1 MRTIPRVNRLRWLPW
16 LALPALALLLALPAM
31 RAGANESYQVPTNP
45 VPTVTGTPSGPS
57 VLAVEQVNVRSGP
70 SVEYERVGVLVPGQ
84 RAPAVGRSPGGDW
97 IQIVYPG
104 APDNLG
110 WVYTFNVNLEA
121 GASLL
126 RIVEPPPTVTPRV
139 TATIDPTLAAQF
151 PSLGQPAST
160 RLPTY
165 TPGPPAVQ
173 VTFAPNPGVGGGFP
187 PIVAIL
193 GLLVVGVIGSVISR
207 LQGR

>member
-1 MRTIPRVNRLRWLPW
+1 MNRLRLLPW
-16 LALPALALLLALPAM
+16 LAVPALALALALPAP
-31 RAGANESYQVPTNP
+31 RADASGRLQVPTNP
-45 VPTVTGTPSGPS
+45 IPTVTGTPGGPN

-84 RAPAVGRSPGGDW
+84 RAPAIGRSPGGDW

-104 APDNLG
+104 APGSVG

-165 TPGPPAVQ
+165 TPAAPAVQ

-187 PIVAIL
+187 PIIAIL